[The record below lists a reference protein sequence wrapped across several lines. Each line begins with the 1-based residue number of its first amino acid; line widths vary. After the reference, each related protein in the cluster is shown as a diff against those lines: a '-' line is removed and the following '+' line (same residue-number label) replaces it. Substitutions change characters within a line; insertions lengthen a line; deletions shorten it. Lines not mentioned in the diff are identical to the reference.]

1 MTVGSLPPSPTEQDP
16 LLPPPSEEPKPLN
29 HPSRAD
35 LVWILTG
42 LWSAVFLGAL
52 DGTIVA
58 TLLTPI
64 GSYFNKAHE
73 ASYLGTSYLLSVCC
87 FTPLYGRLAD
97 ILGRKGAELLALTL
111 FGIGTVLCGIAPSM
125 RFLIIAR
132 AVAGMGGGG
141 IMTVSSIVVTDLI
154 PLKHRG
160 LYQGCANILFGAGAG
175 LGGPLGGFLNDRL
188 GWRWAFLI
196 QIPFLVLSYVIVLFK
211 VTIHLPS
218 QAQSLSEKIKRIDYL
233 GSLTLVLAVG
243 CSLLG
248 ISLNTSEELPWTHPA
263 VWGLL
268 LAGGTST
275 VAFVVVEKWV
285 APQPVMPL
293 RLLVRR
299 NPFFVALTNLLVSI
313 SAFSGLYNVPLYFSA
328 VRLTSATESGLHLLP
343 NSVALS
349 IGSLF
354 SGWIMRHTG
363 RYWSLNLFGA
373 FLPIL
378 SSTLFSLWTR
388 NTSDFHLWFD
398 IIPSG
403 FGHSSLITST
413 LIALIASVDR
423 ADLAVAT
430 GISYLFRTT
439 GQVLGVSLSSA
450 VVQGLLNKYLHERIT
465 GPGSKELIERIR
477 HSTALIP
484 TLDPPTQAAA
494 VDSYAQALRVVFIL
508 QTVISFLTFLCTL
521 PIQENPLP

>member
-1 MTVGSLPPSPTEQDP
+1 EVSGL
-16 LLPPPSEEPKPLN
+16 
-29 HPSRAD
+29 D
-35 LVWILTG
+35 LAWILTG

-58 TLLTPI
+58 TLLSPI
-64 GSYFNKAHE
+64 GSYFNKSHE

-111 FGIGTVLCGIAPSM
+111 FGIGTLLCGLAPSM
-125 RFLIIAR
+125 ESLIAAR

-141 IMTVSSIVVTDLI
+141 CVPSIVVTDLI
-154 PLKHRG
+154 PLKQRG

-196 QIPFLVLSYVIVLFK
+196 QVPLLVLSYLIVLFK
-211 VTIHLPS
+211 VNIHLPS
-218 QAQSLSEKIKRIDYL
+218 APQTTLEKVKRIDYL

-243 CSLLG
+243 CALLG
-248 ISLNTSEELPWTHPA
+248 ISLNTSEEMPWRHPL

-268 LAGGTST
+268 LAGALSAL
-275 VAFVVVEKWV
+275 AFVAVEKWV
-285 APQPVMPL
+285 AVQPVMPM
-293 RLLVRR
+293 RLLTRR
-299 NPFFVALTNLLVSI
+299 TPFFVALTNLFVSI
-313 SAFSGLYNVPLYFSA
+313 SAFSGLYNVPLYFAA

-343 NSVALS
+343 NSIALS

-354 SGWIMRHTG
+354 SGWMMRHTG
-363 RYWSLNLFGA
+363 KYWILNLFGA
-373 FLPIL
+373 FLPIV
-378 SSTLFSLWTR
+378 SSVMFSAWTS

-398 IIPSG
+398 ITPSG

-423 ADLAVAT
+423 ADVAVAT

-450 VVQGLLNKYLHERIT
+450 VVQGLLNHYLHQRIT
-465 GPGSKELIERIR
+465 GPGAREHELTAPARPTQLIERIR
-477 HSTALIP
+477 HSTAVIP
-484 TLDPPTQAAA
+484 TLDAATRAAA
-494 VDSYAQALRVVFIL
+494 VDSYAQALHAVFIL
-508 QTVISFLTFLCTL
+508 QALVSCITFLCCL